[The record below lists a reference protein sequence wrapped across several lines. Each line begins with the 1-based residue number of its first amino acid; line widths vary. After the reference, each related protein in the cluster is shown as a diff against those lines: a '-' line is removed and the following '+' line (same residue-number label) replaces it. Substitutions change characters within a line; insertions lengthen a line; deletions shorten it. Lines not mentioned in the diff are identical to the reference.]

1 MIEITDTT
9 INKFIKENELEF
21 ISTHNKLSLP
31 VINRIYTKMKNG
43 IKFEDI
49 KVNGNFIIDGH
60 HRYISSKL
68 AEIKIG
74 KMNYPKSSATIEYSW
89 NTIKFVN
96 EEWDTIDKIQY
107 LNELD
112 AEYNDIP
119 LEKMIEITK

>member
-1 MIEITDTT
+1 
-9 INKFIKENELEF
+9 
-21 ISTHNKLSLP
+21 
-31 VINRIYTKMKNG
+31 MKNG

-74 KMNYPKSSATIEYSW
+74 NMNYPKSSATIEYSW

>member
-1 MIEITDTT
+1 
-9 INKFIKENELEF
+9 
-21 ISTHNKLSLP
+21 
-31 VINRIYTKMKNG
+31 MKNG
-43 IKFEDI
+43 IKFELI

-68 AEIKIG
+68 AKIEIG
-74 KMNYPKSSATIEYSW
+74 NMNYPKSSATIEYSW
-89 NTIKFVN
+89 NAVKFVN

-112 AEYNDIP
+112 AEYNNIP

>member
-1 MIEITDTT
+1 MIKITEETIINF
-9 INKFIKENELEF
+9 INKNEVEF

-31 VINRIYTKMKNG
+31 VINRIYRKMING

-60 HRYISSKL
+60 HRYISSKI
-68 AEIKIG
+68 AEIDIG
-74 KMNYPKSSATIEYSW
+74 NINYPKSSATIEYSW
-89 NTIKFVN
+89 RIVKFVN

>member
-1 MIEITDTT
+1 MIEITEET
-9 INKFIKENELEF
+9 IKKIILENEFEF
-21 ISTHNKLSLP
+21 ISTHNKLSLS
-31 VINRIYTKMKNG
+31 VINRIYRKMKNG
-43 IKFEDI
+43 IKFEVI

-68 AEIKIG
+68 AEIEIG
-74 KMNYPKSSATIEYSW
+74 NMNYPKSSATIEYSW
-89 NTIKFVN
+89 NVVKFVN

-112 AEYNDIP
+112 AEYNNIP